1 MAPEKSASMTSVP
14 ELNVDQLDVDAG
26 AEGLLEEAGLD
37 ADDRRGVGH
46 VREVPEAQRGR
57 LAIAGGRP
65 GGRLGAPWTVSA
77 DTGVLVVPARGG
89 DEHEAGDAAAASDE
103 TIPAKSD
110 RHSRLSTWRN
120 TLLQR
125 GMLGIVR
132 SGSQSVERAL
142 AVLRCL
148 AAADDDLG
156 VSDVAVRTELSN
168 STAHRLLQALRS
180 DGLVAQDPRTDRY
193 HLGPGLVALGRRAEA
208 RVRFDR
214 LQPHL
219 DALAAASGESVS
231 LGTRVGD
238 EVLIVLHVDSPQ
250 PLRFDQAP
258 GTHVPV
264 HASGIGK
271 ALLAFAD
278 DPAAEVAALGELVA
292 FTPVTLTTPDAL
304 LADLER
310 DSPARLGVERRRAP
324 RRRAHDGRAP
334 ARRRRPA
341 MGRRGD
347 PGSDDPAVRR
357 PPRRARRPAA
367 NRGRI
372 DGPGAVASSVVNPPA
387 WHLAEL
393 NVARLRQAA
402 RPPRDRRV
410 RRRPRRDQRPGG
422 VVARLRVAAHRRQRA
437 LVELRARRRR
447 PAGHHQPVRVDVART
462 TSTTSC
468 STPPTR
474 RSCAAGGSGSRGWP
488 RPSSCAGGCRPG
500 TSRPSRSRSI
510 ASPGSAATAS
520 ATTPSRSVTVVPRR

>member
-1 MAPEKSASMTSVP
+1 
-14 ELNVDQLDVDAG
+14 
-26 AEGLLEEAGLD
+26 
-37 ADDRRGVGH
+37 
-46 VREVPEAQRGR
+46 
-57 LAIAGGRP
+57 
-65 GGRLGAPWTVSA
+65 
-77 DTGVLVVPARGG
+77 
-89 DEHEAGDAAAASDE
+89 
-103 TIPAKSD
+103 
-110 RHSRLSTWRN
+110 
-120 TLLQR
+120 
-125 GMLGIVR
+125 MLGIVR

-208 RVRFDR
+208 PVRFDR

-292 FTPVTLTTPDAL
+292 FTPVTLTAPDAL

-310 DSPARLGVERRRAP
+310 DPPARLGVERRRAP
-324 RRRAHDGRAP
+324 RRGAHDGRAP
-334 ARRRRPA
+334 ARRDGRPWA
-341 MGRRGD
+341 GVAIQGPTIRLSDDRLDGLAAVLRTAAASMGRA
-347 PGSDDPAVRR
+347 P
-357 PPRRARRPAA
+357 
-367 NRGRI
+367 
-372 DGPGAVASSVVNPPA
+372 
-387 WHLAEL
+387 
-393 NVARLRQAA
+393 
-402 RPPRDRRV
+402 
-410 RRRPRRDQRPGG
+410 
-422 VVARLRVAAHRRQRA
+422 
-437 LVELRARRRR
+437 
-447 PAGHHQPVRVDVART
+447 
-462 TSTTSC
+462 
-468 STPPTR
+468 
-474 RSCAAGGSGSRGWP
+474 
-488 RPSSCAGGCRPG
+488 
-500 TSRPSRSRSI
+500 
-510 ASPGSAATAS
+510 
-520 ATTPSRSVTVVPRR
+520 